1 MEELFLSSPYLSES
15 VRKKIQKIIQE
26 IESETE
32 LQAVALVSR
41 EGMRL
46 ACAETATIDADENSA
61 SVAAMLSIAQ
71 DTCRRMNE
79 GRLIQVVVRGELGY
93 TIMTRVSPE
102 TVLVAMSASQFNL
115 GLYLR
120 KLINY
125 AYRIAEIIEETEKKP
140 APVVRKTTTP
150 AVQSPKPT
158 PVQPP
163 MPQPVPQPV
172 SEPSPHEEILFAK
185 DIIEESHEEEKPPSI
200 PKPRA
205 QPVPAPTQKI
215 PSPRTSVEPIK
226 TPSTMPL
233 PTSTSTPVPKPASVP
248 TPTTSTAPAPAPV
261 SVPRPPVT
269 KPTKQE
275 RKPQVDEE
283 ERKAILEALRII
295 GMIGSEGKKK

>member
-1 MEELFLSSPYLSES
+1 MEELFLSSPYLSEPI
-15 VRKKIQKIIQE
+15 RKKIQKIIQE

-102 TVLVAMSASQFNL
+102 TVLVAMSSSQFNL

-125 AYRIAEIIEETEKKP
+125 AYKIAEIIEKAEERPVPVVEKVATPTVEPPKP
-140 APVVRKTTTP
+140 AP
-150 AVQSPKPT
+150 QPT
-158 PVQPP
+158 PQPT
-163 MPQPVPQPV
+163 PQPVPPPQQ
-172 SEPSPHEEILFAK
+172 EEILFAK
-185 DIIEESHEEEKPPSI
+185 DIIEGPSIEEKPSVMPQ
-200 PKPRA
+200 PKP
-205 QPVPAPTQKI
+205 QPIPTHSKEVVQPKPSAEISKPAPT
-215 PSPRTSVEPIK
+215 
-226 TPSTMPL
+226 
-233 PTSTSTPVPKPASVP
+233 PAP
-248 TPTTSTAPAPAPV
+248 TPIQPTPAPAPPATPQV
-261 SVPRPPVT
+261 R
-269 KPTKQE
+269 QE

-295 GMIGSEGKKK
+295 GMIGKAENKKK

>member
-1 MEELFLSSPYLSES
+1 MSSPYLSEPI
-15 VRKKIQKIIQE
+15 RKKIQKIIQE

-102 TVLVAMSASQFNL
+102 TVLVAMSSSQFNL

-125 AYRIAEIIEETEKKP
+125 AYKIAEIIEKAEERP
-140 APVVRKTTTP
+140 VPVVEKATTP
-150 AVQSPKPT
+150 TVEPLKPR
-158 PVQPP
+158 
-163 MPQPVPQPV
+163 PQPVPQPMPQPA
-172 SEPSPHEEILFAK
+172 SQPPQEEILFAK
-185 DIIEESHEEEKPPSI
+185 DIIEEPSIEEEPPALPQ
-200 PKPRA
+200 PKPQPISTPPEEIA
-205 QPVPAPTQKI
+205 QPKP
-215 PSPRTSVEPIK
+215 SVEAPK
-226 TPSTMPL
+226 PVSAPVPTPVRP
-233 PTSTSTPVPKPASVP
+233 TSTPVTP
-248 TPTTSTAPAPAPV
+248 TPTT
-261 SVPRPPVT
+261 
-269 KPTKQE
+269 PTPQPKQE

-295 GMIGSEGKKK
+295 GMIGKTENKKK